1 MITYVLLI
9 IILLFLYFIYLI
21 MKLNSKIWGPHY
33 WFVLYTIAIAYP
45 NTPNDVTKKKYYDF
59 IQNLPLFI
67 PDSEIGNNFSIF
79 LDKYPVSPYLDSRE
93 SFIKWVHFIHNKINI
108 YLGKK
113 ELSYY
118 DAMNTYYYHY
128 EEKRIKIK
136 DEKKNKHK
144 YIFSSIIASLII
156 IIIIMYKS

>member
-1 MITYVLLI
+1 
-9 IILLFLYFIYLI
+9 

-33 WFVLYTIAIAYP
+33 WFVLYTIAITYP

-128 EEKRIKIK
+128 EEKKIKIK

-144 YIFSSIIASLII
+144 YIFCSIIASLII